1 MPEIVCI
8 TGKSGSGKTTL
19 IERLI
24 PEFKRHRIKV
34 AVLKH
39 TPHGINLVEKRKD
52 SERFITAGAEEVI
65 LITPKNLVHFKP
77 YKDEIPPNEAVL
89 DFEKDVDLVLVEGYK
104 SSALFQKIEVKA
116 PSQITPRYVQEITN
130 SIEDKL
136 RSKKVSSYKRDNQ
149 PQLNIWINGK
159 RIGLKGF
166 VRDIISASLLGMAS
180 TLKGVKKV
188 RTIHLKL
195 TTPSK

>member
-1 MPEIVCI
+1 MPEIICI
-8 TGKSGSGKTTL
+8 AGKSGSGKTTL

-24 PEFKRHRIKV
+24 PVFKRRGIRV

-77 YKDEIPPNEAVL
+77 HKDEIPPNEAVL

-104 SSALFQKIEVKA
+104 SGNIFQKIEVKE
-116 PSQITPRYVQEITN
+116 PSQITPCYVREVAN
-130 SIEDKL
+130 SIEEGL
-136 RSKKVSSYKRDNQ
+136 RKKKVSSGKRNNN
-149 PQLNIWINGK
+149 PQVNIWINGK
-159 RIGLKGF
+159 RVGLKGF
-166 VRDIISASLLGMAS
+166 VQDIISASLLGMAS

-188 RTIHLKL
+188 RTLHLKL
-195 TTPSK
+195 KR